1 MKDFFLIAK
10 IVSLYGKNG
19 FVRIETYSDYPERF
33 FQLDEVFVDKFKNF
47 NDEREAGIFL
57 GRDIYV
63 KENDL
68 VKLPEGSYFIHDL
81 IGSKVYQGRKKI
93 GIITDVIQPPAND
106 VIVIQGEKK
115 KEILIPL
122 VLEFIEEFD
131 PENKKLVLKEE
142 VVYDDED

>member
-1 MKDFFLIAK
+1 
-10 IVSLYGKNG
+10 
-19 FVRIETYSDYPERF
+19 
-33 FQLDEVFVDKFKNF
+33 
-47 NDEREAGIFL
+47 
-57 GRDIYV
+57 
-63 KENDL
+63 
-68 VKLPEGSYFIHDL
+68 
-81 IGSKVYQGRKKI
+81 
-93 GIITDVIQPPAND
+93 